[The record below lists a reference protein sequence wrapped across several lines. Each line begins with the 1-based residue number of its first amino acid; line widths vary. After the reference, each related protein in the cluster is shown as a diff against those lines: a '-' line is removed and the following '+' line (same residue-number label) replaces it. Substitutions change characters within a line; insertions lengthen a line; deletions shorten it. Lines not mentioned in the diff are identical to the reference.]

1 MFRSFALFDTFGV
14 FHTPASGTRGGET
27 PAETYYVLVNGSRIL
42 AGTDLIQ
49 IGVP

>member
-1 MFRSFALFDTFGV
+1 MFRAFALFDTFGV
-14 FHTPASGTRGGET
+14 FYTPAAGERSGET
-27 PAETYYVLVNGSRIL
+27 PVDTYYVLVNGSRIL